1 MQGDA
6 VALLGGDQAVQ
17 LGLGDG
23 VAVVGGAVGLA
34 TGDLGEQGFVFRLPL
49 VFRLL
54 VQGKVD
60 AAVVGD
66 VGIGGVAEMSGG
78 KAEVFGGTAEAD
90 KQFAVVGINGGET
103 AAEIWADGDVVFCYG
118 ELPGLGVVPRWG
130 AGGGFYDGADGLGV
144 GHGGILFL
152 GLLLWGL

>member
-1 MQGDA
+1 MHLGAVAGGDGFGERGEFGGVGGEGVQGDA

-17 LGLGDG
+17 LGLG
-23 VAVVGGAVGLA
+23 
-34 TGDLGEQGFVFRLPL
+34 
-49 VFRLL
+49 
-54 VQGKVD
+54 
-60 AAVVGD
+60 
-66 VGIGGVAEMSGG
+66 
-78 KAEVFGGTAEAD
+78 
-90 KQFAVVGINGGET
+90 
-103 AAEIWADGDVVFCYG
+103 DGDVVFCYG